1 MEEDKRI
8 EEIRAA
14 NLKDK
19 GKGGKAAAA
28 PPKKGDKE
36 KPALDETKPKDILV
50 PKSRWLI
57 KKGQSVKFLVGF
69 FCKEVAIKPQ
79 SMSFEIMTY
88 PPKEFKL
95 NFEKLKEAQRNF
107 DEILLEKDSKI
118 LNLTE
123 KIEEGYFNENT
134 ETKFGQ
140 LLYDNKILKEKI
152 FQN

>member
-1 MEEDKRI
+1 MGEEDKRV

-19 GKGGKAAAA
+19 GKGGKAAAGGA
-28 PPKKGDKE
+28 PKKGEKE
-36 KPALDETKPKDILV
+36 KQVVDEIKAKDILV

-79 SMSFEIMTY
+79 TMSFEIMTY

-95 NFEKLKEAQRNF
+95 NLTGISDYPSLSTIPSNIFMNRNRGGGA
-107 DEILLEKDSKI
+107 IGLMNRKK
-118 LNLTE
+118 NY
-123 KIEEGYFNENT
+123 EE
-134 ETKFGQ
+134 
-140 LLYDNKILKEKI
+140 
-152 FQN
+152 